1 MLTLAATVYVVATAL
16 SAFLLGN
23 GIAIFLLGACLFVL
37 LLALFESTLVHWPAP
52 MRMARWLS
60 DHTYSIFLVHYA
72 VIAALIPSGAP
83 LDGRLALRTG
93 LAIVAVV
100 AAALLLESL
109 TARATRLAAAV
120 ARQSRSRRWR
130 LAGGAVAVWL
140 LLIGGELWVRAN
152 DPQEVNGWGERP
164 SLEPHPTFGWRLI
177 PNQTTRLRWLGYDY
191 ESAANAL
198 GFPGPLY
205 PAERA
210 PGSLRIMTTGDAFTS
225 AEGVD
230 TPKAWP
236 RLLEGALARRLG
248 DRLVEVQNFGVTGY
262 GPNQYVA
269 VAEAFVPLFSPDVL
283 VMTMFVNEFDDV
295 VTSNAAF
302 RRSIGFGRT
311 GADSLYAV
319 LTLGHLTTLASGG
332 AVKLAFERIL
342 GKPGPADAN
351 FAQLSAFRAG
361 RGPDVATNRAM
372 LRDRMKRVRRIA
384 EANGVRLLLLLV
396 PANVQ
401 ACGPADLDV
410 YPRNVD
416 LADSERFDLERP
428 QRVLAETA
436 AVLGIEA
443 VDLRPVLA
451 QAGHCLYQPRNMHWL
466 PEAHEWVAAF
476 VADLLAREQPKSTA
490 ATGGS
495 DRAGP

>member
-1 MLTLAATVYVVATAL
+1 
-16 SAFLLGN
+16 
-23 GIAIFLLGACLFVL
+23 
-37 LLALFESTLVHWPAP
+37 
-52 MRMARWLS
+52 
-60 DHTYSIFLVHYA
+60 
-72 VIAALIPSGAP
+72 
-83 LDGRLALRTG
+83 
-93 LAIVAVV
+93 
-100 AAALLLESL
+100 
-109 TARATRLAAAV
+109 
-120 ARQSRSRRWR
+120 
-130 LAGGAVAVWL
+130 VAVWL

-248 DRLVEVQNFGVTGY
+248 GRLVEVQNFGVTGY
-262 GPNQYVA
+262 GPTQYAA

-283 VMTMFVNEFDDV
+283 VITMFVNEFDDV
-295 VTSNAAF
+295 ATSNAAF

-311 GADSLYAV
+311 SADSLYAV
-319 LTLGHLTTLASGG
+319 LTLGHLTTFASGG
-332 AVKLAFERIL
+332 ALKLAFERIL
-342 GKPGPADAN
+342 GKPDPADAN

-361 RGPDVATNRAM
+361 RGPDVAANRAM
-372 LRDRMKRVRRIA
+372 LRDRLDRVRQIA
-384 EANGVRLLLLLV
+384 EASGVRLLLLLV
-396 PANVQ
+396 PANIQ
-401 ACGPADLDV
+401 ACAPADLGV
-410 YPRNVD
+410 YPGNVD
-416 LADSERFDLERP
+416 LGDSKRFDLERP
-428 QRVLAETA
+428 QRVLAEVA
-436 AVLGIEA
+436 AALGIAA

-466 PEAHEWVAAF
+466 PEAHERVATF
-476 VADLLAREQPKSTA
+476 VADLLASDEQLNSTA

-495 DRAGP
+495 DRAWP